1 MWLRDTGVLE
11 KMKYDVQR
19 KAILIPLPKVWKDQP
34 LGLHQ
39 LGIIMIVFGVGAISS
54 TLVFFIELRKKIR
67 QSASSGTQSI
77 ERSMED
83 AVKKGKTKEK
93 RNESLVI
100 VTTKE

>member
-54 TLVFFIELRKKIR
+54 TLVFFIELRGKKR
-67 QSASSGTQSI
+67 QSASSGSPNLLKGAWRMQSRK
-77 ERSMED
+77 ERPERKD
-83 AVKKGKTKEK
+83 L
-93 RNESLVI
+93 RQ
-100 VTTKE
+100 

>member
-39 LGIIMIVFGVGAISS
+39 LGIIMIVFGVGAS
-54 TLVFFIELRKKIR
+54 TSIFVFFIELGKRNR
-67 QSASSGTQSI
+67 QSTSSGTQSP
-77 ERSMED
+77 ERSTAGMVARE
-83 AVKKGKTKEK
+83 KGIW
-93 RNESLVI
+93 SLTI
-100 VTTKE
+100 IEE